1 MIGTTS
7 MEEQERHQPVEGRA
21 VQAWVTVHIVTGKL
35 AMLGTLACVVAVV
48 IVIFLHFLTDIQITE
63 IVGGQ

>member
-1 MIGTTS
+1 MTGTAS

-35 AMLGTLACVVAVV
+35 AMLGTLACVV
-48 IVIFLHFLTDIQITE
+48 VIFLHFLTDIQITE

>member
-1 MIGTTS
+1 MIGTAS

-21 VQAWVTVHIVTGKL
+21 VQAWVTVHIVTRRL
-35 AMLGTLACVVAVV
+35 AMLGTLACVVVVV

>member
-1 MIGTTS
+1 MIGT

-35 AMLGTLACVVAVV
+35 AMLGTLAWVVAVV

>member
-1 MIGTTS
+1 MIGTAS

-35 AMLGTLACVVAVV
+35 AMLGTLVC
-48 IVIFLHFLTDIQITE
+48 VIFCSTLLHFLTDVQITE

>member
-1 MIGTTS
+1 MIGTAS

-21 VQAWVTVHIVTGKL
+21 VQAWVTVHIVTRRL

-48 IVIFLHFLTDIQITE
+48 IVIFLHFLTDVQITE